1 MTEQVLRVDP
11 IACRA
16 HGLCAEELPGVI
28 VLDEWGY
35 PMLPSGPV
43 SAHLRR
49 RADDRIGMRIMQCP
63 PSLWGNCMYGV
74 RRDRKAELSSPGW
87 TRTNNRPINSR
98 MLCQLS
104 YGGPAPSHGGG
115 ARPE

>member
-49 RADDRIGMRIMQCP
+49 RARAAASACP
-63 PSLWGNCMYGV
+63 VLALRLV
-74 RRDRKAELSSPGW
+74 R
-87 TRTNNRPINSR
+87 T
-98 MLCQLS
+98 
-104 YGGPAPSHGGG
+104 GP
-115 ARPE
+115 